1 MTSPKSPKKSQG
13 SAKSLNPAV
22 PIQLDRERRLKYDFN
37 ALCVL
42 EERFHINLFDAKTL
56 NAMSTAIS
64 PPLLSKLIYAGLLH
78 ETPEITLDQVRESMR
93 LSELSHYIE
102 QFTEAI
108 ERAMQ

>member
-1 MTSPKSPKKSQG
+1 MTSPKSPKKAQR
-13 SAKSLNPAV
+13 SAKSLKPVV
-22 PIQLDRERRLKYDFN
+22 PIQLDRERRLKYDFS

-42 EERFHINLFDAKTL
+42 EEKFNINLFDGKTL
-56 NAMSTAIS
+56 NEMSSAIS

-78 ETPEITLDQVRESMR
+78 ETPDVTLDEVRDAMQ
-93 LSELSHYIE
+93 LSQLSQYIE